1 MTDLREANRGAVLSD
16 LLLHRPTTRTA
27 IAQRTGLSAATIS
40 RAVEVLVADGVVREV
55 SEVVS
60 ANRGRR
66 AVALD
71 LVGERS
77 VVAGVDLGASATRVV
92 LVDFAG
98 SELRRWEQPTRS
110 DLPAADLADWLAGML
125 TDRSADLGAGLAAV
139 SVGLPGAVAESGA
152 VSNAPNL
159 PQVMDPGFVT
169 GLRRAGGVGVRVDN
183 DVNYALLGE
192 QRRGA
197 AAHAGDAAMVTIGAG
212 LGAALAIDGRI
223 LHGRHGLIGEFGQ
236 LPAGPMGTRLE
247 HMVTGPGILRRA
259 EEAGVPLARPQDL
272 FAEEHRLS
280 PLRTQ
285 FDHALQIVLTAVAV
299 ASEPE
304 VVVLGGG
311 IADSLAGDLDRYQA
325 TLGATLQVAPRL
337 VPAELG
343 AFSGAIG
350 AAIDAVHSLYADLG
364 AEPGLGGGHG
374 RSAAS

>member
-1 MTDLREANRGAVLSD
+1 MTDSREVNRGVVLSD
-16 LLLHRPTTRTA
+16 LLVHRPTTRKA
-27 IAQRTGLSAATIS
+27 IAHRTGLSAATIS
-40 RAVEVLVADGVVREV
+40 RAIEVLVSDGVVREV

-60 ANRGRR
+60 GNRGRR
-66 AVALD
+66 AVSLD

-77 VVAGVDLGASATRVV
+77 VVAGVDLGASTTRVV
-92 LVDFAG
+92 LADFAG
-98 SELRRWEQPTRS
+98 QELRRWEEPTRS
-110 DLPAADLADWLAGML
+110 GLGAVELAEWLTGML
-125 TDRSADLGAGLAAV
+125 AQRSADSGSGLAAI

-159 PQVMDPGFVT
+159 PQVMDPEFVDR
-169 GLRRAGGVGVRVDN
+169 LRRGSAATVRIDN

-197 AAHAGDAAMVTIGAG
+197 AGQAGDAAMVTIGAG

-236 LPAGPMGTRLE
+236 LPAGPMGARLE

-259 EEAGVPLARPQDL
+259 EEAGVPLNRPQDL
-272 FAEEHRLS
+272 FADEHRLS

-285 FDHALQIVLTAVAV
+285 FDHALQVVLTAVAV

-311 IADSLAGDLDRYQA
+311 IADSLIGDLERYQA

-337 VPAELG
+337 VPAALG
-343 AFSGAIG
+343 AFSGATG
-350 AAIDAVHSLYADLG
+350 AAIDAVHSLYA
-364 AEPGLGGGHG
+364 GLGVEQGSWGMGG
-374 RSAAS
+374 RLA

>member
-1 MTDLREANRGAVLSD
+1 MTDLRETNRGAVLSD
-16 LLLHRPTTRTA
+16 LLTHRPTTRTA
-27 IAQRTGLSAATIS
+27 IAHRTGLSAATIS

-60 ANRGRR
+60 GNRGRR
-66 AVALD
+66 AVSLD

-77 VVAGVDLGASATRVV
+77 VVAGVDLGASTTRVV
-92 LVDFAG
+92 LADFAG
-98 SELRRWEQPTRS
+98 LELRRFQESTPT
-110 DLPAADLADWLAGML
+110 DLDAVALAAWLVEL
-125 TDRSADLGAGLAAV
+125 VVDRSADLGPGTAAV

-159 PQVMDPGFVT
+159 PQVMDPAFVD
-169 GLRRAGGVGVRVDN
+169 GLRAGGLGGVRIDN

-192 QRRGA
+192 QRHGA
-197 AAHAGDAAMVTIGAG
+197 AARAGDAAMVTIGAG

-259 EEAGVPLARPQDL
+259 EEAGLPLARPQDL
-272 FAEEHRLS
+272 FADEHRLS

-311 IADSLAGDLDRYQA
+311 IAESLVGDLDRYQA
-325 TLGATLQVAPRL
+325 ILGATLQVAPRL
-337 VPAELG
+337 VPAALG
-343 AFSGAIG
+343 AFSGATG
-350 AAIDAVHSLYADLG
+350 AAIDAVHHLYGELG
-364 AEPGLGGGHG
+364 AEPVA
-374 RSAAS
+374 RR